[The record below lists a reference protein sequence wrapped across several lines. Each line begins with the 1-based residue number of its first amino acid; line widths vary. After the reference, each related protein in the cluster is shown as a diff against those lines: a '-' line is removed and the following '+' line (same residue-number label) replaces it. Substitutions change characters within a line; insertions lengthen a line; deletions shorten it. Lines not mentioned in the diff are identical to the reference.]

1 MERVQELAI
10 IRRAYAKQI
19 LAAVQIEDPSLELAF
34 AQVRRED
41 FLGPGPWVL
50 PRWFGGYLPTPS
62 ADPVYLYIDNVVQI
76 IAERHLNN
84 GQPSAH
90 AKWIA
95 SASIKP
101 GEHVVHVGTGA
112 GYYTAIMSHLP
123 GPPGEVTGIELDAGL
138 AARAK
143 ENLSS
148 FSNVRI
154 VNGNGAA
161 IPFGAAD
168 VIYVNAGVTRP
179 ADLWLDT
186 LTDGGRLM
194 LPLTTN
200 EGFLANDPANLQRR
214 AVFRIERRTPNF
226 WRSGSVLSKSF
237 HVRERATRHPKL
249 LSLKRSRRVVG
260 SGSLASIGM
269 RTYLK
274 NVVGFVSQDGA
285 WPTIDGRL
293 RLGSEDRRN
302 GRFLARSCP
311 CARGDFCR
319 PVAEAV
325 WGISDPRTSGRRLG
339 ARSSDVT
346 QHSTTSASWT
356 GGRTW

>member
-19 LAAVQIEDPSLELAF
+19 LAAVQINDPSLELAF
-34 AQVRRED
+34 AQVPRED

-50 PRWFGGYLPTPS
+50 PRWSGGHLPTPS

-101 GEHVVHVGTGA
+101 GEHVVHVGTGT
-112 GYYTAIMSHLP
+112 GYYTAIMSHLA
-123 GPPGEVTGIELDAGL
+123 GPSGEVTGIELDADL

-148 FSNVRI
+148 FANVRI

-161 IPFGAAD
+161 IPFEAAD

-186 LTDGGRLM
+186 LTDGGRLI

-200 EGFLANDPANLQRR
+200 EGFLANDPANVQRR
-214 AVFRIERRTPNF
+214 GAVFRIERRTPEF
-226 WRSGSVLSKSF
+226 LVQW
-237 HVRERATRHPKL
+237 
-249 LSLKRSRRVVG
+249 
-260 SGSLASIGM
+260 
-269 RTYLK
+269 
-274 NVVGFVSQDGA
+274 VS
-285 WPTIDGRL
+285 
-293 RLGSEDRRN
+293 
-302 GRFLARSCP
+302 
-311 CARGDFCR
+311 
-319 PVAEAV
+319 PVAIIPCE
-325 WGISDPRTSGRRLG
+325 G
-339 ARSSDVT
+339 ARDETSEAALAEAFKKGGWKRVARLYRNEDV
-346 QHSTTSASWT
+346 AEERCWLRAP
-356 GGRTW
+356 GWCLAYD